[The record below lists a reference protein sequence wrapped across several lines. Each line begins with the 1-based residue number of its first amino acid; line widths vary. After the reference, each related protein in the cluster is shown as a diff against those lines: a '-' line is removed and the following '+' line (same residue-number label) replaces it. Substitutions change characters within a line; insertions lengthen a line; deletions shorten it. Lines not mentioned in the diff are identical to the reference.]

1 MLRGFVA
8 FACLQRAWA
17 WTRLAVVESGSCENA
32 GCEVT
37 ATCPENTWP
46 VACDSSPRASNSW
59 FKDGHCVASSI
70 FDEWITVKA
79 ACTSMFRSF
88 VVTGDGDAKCPEG
101 SSLERCFCQ
110 ECLGQ
115 PATIRNGTCL
125 APEVGRPQALCL
137 AGDTQWLLQNAAG
150 IGFVEYC
157 GWVPYQRPRNL
168 PAESYRNDSDC
179 RHVMA
184 TPLGGAGGAGCST
197 EECTSL
203 EDCIAR
209 CDVCANCSAVLQMAS
224 GTSPARCYMQQ
235 NIHVDEL
242 RAQPF
247 ETGFFVNER
256 NGFGCT
262 GRIEDRMARGI
273 TGVKIFADL
282 ECQKELTPEKLY
294 MMDAV
299 GLTPLDGTWVPKCSQ
314 SRCSPGGLSFVATF
328 VKPTVVRCVAVQAS
342 DRYALGWRL
351 SKTSAALT
359 GIQSLTET
367 LWQEVAR
374 SGKGMG
380 VRASWDGLMEI
391 EADLRSSV
399 GSWDVPGG
407 DIAVLPVVILLLVF
421 FTCLSLIIWM
431 RYFNTQRH
439 AAENLRPVA
448 ASMVPP
454 IEVVALTLDEI
465 TFQDEARAESTV
477 SYVLPSEV
485 AILQNLLDFTYR
497 STVTHARRCPQALAA
512 PCPTRVGP
520 GVPVAFHTLNA
531 LRFTAGPM
539 AGYVKKRKEI
549 QQRRDALKCL
559 EMSSQLSVAKY
570 PQLKEVL
577 ANLEPSSN
585 EAYLWYG
592 TNIRRAFDFL
602 DTAGSEETAKLG
614 LRFTES
620 CTQADELATDEQ
632 GHYENVF
639 ALLLCRVCLGR
650 FYYATDL
657 NSQTR
662 EEVKSGDF
670 DSVLLDRYGDGC
682 RECVVYNPKQ
692 VMPEFLILYRRY
704 YEHQDVSVPT
714 DPESFKLEVPI
725 YWQSLSRPLSEP
737 FRSQPHAATT
747 LQRSLQ
753 SLVEAS
759 SSSRHLISSA
769 RQIEDSQ
776 LWRRYQRVRRSKRPA
791 AIKGALEAPSL
802 DPWPNE
808 LLLWY
813 LCDTQEEA
821 TSASEGSFQT
831 SPRQRRA
838 GIHLTESLRPSP
850 GCSSVVLCRV
860 ALGDV
865 HYTDSAPDL
874 AAVQS
879 ARSVGKDA
887 LVAHASRGRK
897 DFVLFREDQL
907 YAQFL
912 LELKNTE

>member
-1 MLRGFVA
+1 M
-8 FACLQRAWA
+8 
-17 WTRLAVVESGSCENA
+17 
-32 GCEVT
+32 
-37 ATCPENTWP
+37 
-46 VACDSSPRASNSW
+46 
-59 FKDGHCVASSI
+59 
-70 FDEWITVKA
+70 
-79 ACTSMFRSF
+79 
-88 VVTGDGDAKCPEG
+88 
-101 SSLERCFCQ
+101 
-110 ECLGQ
+110 GQ
-115 PATIRNGTCL
+115 PAINSNGTCL
-125 APEVGRPQALCL
+125 GVEVGRAQALCL

-184 TPLGGAGGAGCST
+184 TDPIGFAGCSR

-209 CDVCANCSAVLQMAS
+209 CDLCANCSAVLQMAS
-224 GTSPARCYMQQ
+224 GTSPARCYMQE

-242 RAQPF
+242 RSQPF

-256 NGFGCT
+256 NGFGCN

-282 ECQKELTPEKLY
+282 ECQKELKPEKLY

-299 GLTPLDGTWVPKCSQ
+299 GLTPFDGTWVPKCSQ
-314 SRCSPGGLSFVATF
+314 SRCNPGGLSFVATF
-328 VKPTVVRCVAVQAS
+328 LNPAVVRCVAVQALES
-342 DRYALGWRL
+342 YGFGWRL
-351 SKTSAALT
+351 SKSSAPALT

-380 VRASWDGLMEI
+380 VRATWDGLMEI
-391 EADLRSSV
+391 EADLRSSLA
-399 GSWDVPGG
+399 SWDDDVPGG
-407 DIAVLPVVILLLVF
+407 DAAVLPVVISLLVF
-421 FTCLSLIIWM
+421 FIFLSLIIWL
-431 RYFNTQRH
+431 RYFNAQRN
-439 AAENLRPVA
+439 AAENLRTPVA
-448 ASMVPP
+448 ASMLPP
-454 IEVVALTLDEI
+454 MEDALTLDEI
-465 TFQDEARAESTV
+465 TFHEVRAESTL
-477 SYVLPSEV
+477 SYMLPSEV
-485 AILQNLLDFTYR
+485 AMLQNLLDFTYR
-497 STVTHARRCPQALAA
+497 STVTHERRCPQHCAQAA
-512 PCPTRVGP
+512 PCPCVQVGGTP
-520 GVPVAFHTLNA
+520 GLPVAFHALNA
-531 LRFTAGPM
+531 LRFTATSM

-559 EMSSQLSVAKY
+559 EMSSQLAIAKY

-602 DTAGSEETAKLG
+602 DLGEGKETAKPG
-614 LRFTES
+614 LRFAES
-620 CTQADELATDEQ
+620 CTKADEHAMDED
-632 GHYENVF
+632 GHYEKVF
-639 ALLLCRVCLGR
+639 ALVLCRVCLGR

-662 EEVKSGDF
+662 EEVKSSEF
-670 DSVLLDRYGDGC
+670 DSVLLDCYGDGC

-692 VMPEFLILYRRY
+692 VLPEFLIFYRRF
-704 YEHQDVSVPT
+704 YEGQEVSSSA
-714 DPESFKLEVPI
+714 DLGAFKLEVPI
-725 YWQSLSRPLSEP
+725 YWRSLTRPLSEP
-737 FRSQPHAATT
+737 FRSQPQVAKT
-747 LQRSLQ
+747 LQRILQ

-769 RQIEDSQ
+769 RQIEDSR
-776 LWRRYQRVRRSKRPA
+776 LWLRYLRARRSKRPVA
-791 AIKGALEAPSL
+791 MKGAIEASSL
-802 DPWPNE
+802 DPWPSE

-813 LCDTQEEA
+813 PCGDPEEA
-821 TSASEGSFQT
+821 TSASEGSFQS

-838 GIHLTESLRPSP
+838 GIHLTETLNLTSLVGSP
-850 GCSSVVLCRV
+850 VHVLLCRV

-865 HYTDSAPDL
+865 HCTDSAPDL

-897 DFVLFREDQL
+897 DFVLFQEEQL
-907 YAQFL
+907 YPEFL